1 MLSWKKE
8 KRKERKRRKRKS
20 QEQVSQAAKKM
31 HTSPRMVKKRKAL
44 EAEGEIHKHGRSY
57 GRSLKL
63 TSLPTSL
70 NMVCDK
76 EQTWWSSIFASVA
89 IGFGRIN
96 MKRRKLRGSRLLP
109 IH

>member
-31 HTSPRMVKKRKAL
+31 HTSPRMVKKNAL